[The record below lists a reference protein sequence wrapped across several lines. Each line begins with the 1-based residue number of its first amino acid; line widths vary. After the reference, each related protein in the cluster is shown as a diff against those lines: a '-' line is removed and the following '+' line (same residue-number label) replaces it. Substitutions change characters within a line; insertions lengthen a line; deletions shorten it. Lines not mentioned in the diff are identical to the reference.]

1 MNAPRDWPLL
11 TNPTTEAPHPTP
23 APALRWSPTL
33 PPLGPFLETVTGT
46 GSTLALALLLF
57 SPGRITDS
65 HTLLR
70 TQAFPHVALS
80 PLADDASETGRLPR
94 PVPPLMRLREL
105 TGLTV
110 KQLAEVFGVTRAAA
124 HEWLNGTQ
132 PRGERQ
138 AHLLE
143 ALQFIETAAEQ
154 LQGQQELSQWLQTP
168 VAAGAQTPLQ
178 LMGERRWRALRGL
191 LVSARTSAS
200 FARVPEPLPMPV
212 SSLSPEALREARERL
227 SPSPALEDSE
237 D

>member
-1 MNAPRDWPLL
+1 MNALRDWPLPTL
-11 TNPTTEAPHPTP
+11 STTEAPHPTP
-23 APALRWSPTL
+23 ALTL
-33 PPLGPFLETVTGT
+33 PWSTTLPALGPFLETVTGT
-46 GSTLALALLLF
+46 GSTLVLALCLF
-57 SPGRITDS
+57 SPGRITES
-65 HTLLR
+65 HTILR
-70 TQAFPHVALS
+70 TQGASHAALS
-80 PLADDASETGRLPR
+80 PLADDASETAPLTR

-110 KQLAEVFGVTRAAA
+110 KQLAEVFGVMEDAAY
-124 HEWLNGTQ
+124 EWLNGTQ

-154 LQGQQELSQWLQTP
+154 LRGSQELSQWLQTP
-168 VAAGAQTPLQ
+168 VAPGAQTPLQ

-191 LVSARTSAS
+191 LVRMRTPAS

-212 SSLSPEALREARERL
+212 ASLSPEALREARERL

>member
-1 MNAPRDWPLL
+1 MNALRDWSLPK
-11 TNPTTEAPHPTP
+11 TEAPHSTS
-23 APALRWSPTL
+23 APALRWSTTL
-33 PPLGPFLETVTGT
+33 PALGPFLETVTGT
-46 GSTLALALLLF
+46 GNTLAIMLCLF

-70 TQAFPHVALS
+70 MQASPHVVLS
-80 PLADDASETGRLPR
+80 PLPDEVSEAARLPQ
-94 PVPPLMRLREL
+94 PVPPLTRLREL

-110 KQLAEVFGVTRAAA
+110 QQLADVFDVTRATAY
-124 HEWLNGTQ
+124 EWLNGTL

-154 LQGQQELSQWLQTP
+154 FRASQELSQWLQTP
-168 VAAGAQTPLQ
+168 VAPGAETPLQ

-191 LVSARTSAS
+191 LVRMRTPAS

-212 SSLSPEALREARERL
+212 ASLSPEALREARERL

>member
-1 MNAPRDWPLL
+1 MNALRDWPLL

-46 GSTLALALLLF
+46 GSTLVLALCLF
-57 SPGRITDS
+57 SPGRVTDS

-70 TQAFPHVALS
+70 TQASPHVVLS
-80 PLADDASETGRLPR
+80 PLADSAPEAVRSPQ
-94 PVPPLMRLREL
+94 PVPPLKRLREL

-110 KQLAEVFGVTRAAA
+110 QQLADVFGVTRAAA
-124 HEWLNGTQ
+124 SAWLNGTQ

-168 VAAGAQTPLQ
+168 VAPGAQTPLQ

-191 LVSARTSAS
+191 LVSARTPAS
-200 FARVPEPLPMPV
+200 FARVPEPLPLPV
-212 SSLSPEALREARERL
+212 ASLSPEALREARERL

>member
-1 MNAPRDWPLL
+1 MNAPRDWSLPTLS
-11 TNPTTEAPHPTP
+11 TTEAPHPP
-23 APALRWSPTL
+23 LAPTLRWSPTL
-33 PPLGPFLETVTGT
+33 PPLGLFLETVTGT
-46 GSTLALALLLF
+46 GSTLVLALCLF

-70 TQAFPHVALS
+70 TQAS
-80 PLADDASETGRLPR
+80 PTEAARLPQ
-94 PVPPLMRLREL
+94 PVPPLTRLREL

-110 KQLAEVFGVTRAAA
+110 QQLADVFGVTRAAA
-124 HEWLNGTQ
+124 YEWLNGTQ

-154 LQGQQELSQWLQTP
+154 LRGSQELSQWLQTP
-168 VAAGAQTPLQ
+168 VAPGAETPLQ

-191 LVSARTSAS
+191 LVRARTPAS

-212 SSLSPEALREARERL
+212 ASLSPEALREARERL